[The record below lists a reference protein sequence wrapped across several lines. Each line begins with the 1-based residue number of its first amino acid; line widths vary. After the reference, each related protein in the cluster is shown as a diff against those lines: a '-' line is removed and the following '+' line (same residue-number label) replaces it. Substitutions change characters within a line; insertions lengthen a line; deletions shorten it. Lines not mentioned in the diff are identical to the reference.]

1 VPIFN
6 CTTNPTNEPDQRS
19 VRTLEDKALED
30 EIIDSLI
37 TNLRIPLPST
47 QTVAT
52 KKEIFFPAHLIGIC
66 MVQLLQNDLGPRM
79 QALMLNVMKGMC
91 CRN

>member
-1 VPIFN
+1 MV
-6 CTTNPTNEPDQRS
+6 
-19 VRTLEDKALED
+19 EDRALEE

-52 KKEIFFPAHLIGIC
+52 KKEIFFPAHLIGSVMI
-66 MVQLLQNDLGPRM
+66 QLLHSGTVARM
-79 QALMLNVMKGMC
+79 QILMNNVMKGE
-91 CRN
+91 